1 LFPGVGNGGAPS
13 ALCSVDRRAG
23 GRLVAGGERVE
34 IRSWTPP
41 RPPSTDLVLVRTRF
55 DPREDGQADPAVMA
69 LARVDATGMRDGTAD
84 AALAQREAR
93 RPGHVRRE
101 RTGVRAVDPP
111 VARVARRGI
120 YALELEG
127 QDARRAG

>member
-1 LFPGVGNGGAPS
+1 M
-13 ALCSVDRRAG
+13 
-23 GRLVAGGERVE
+23 
-34 IRSWTPP
+34 
-41 RPPSTDLVLVRTRF
+41 RTRF
-55 DPREDGQADPAVMA
+55 DPREDGQADPAVTALADGQADPAVTA

-84 AALAQREAR
+84 AAFAQREAR